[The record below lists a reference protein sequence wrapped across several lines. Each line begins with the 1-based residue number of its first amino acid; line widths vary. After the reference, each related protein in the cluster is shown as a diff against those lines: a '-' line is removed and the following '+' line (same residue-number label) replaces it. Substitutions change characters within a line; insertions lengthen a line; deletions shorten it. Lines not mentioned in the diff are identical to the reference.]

1 MGIQPVDK
9 AINGGGHNP
18 SGCDLSFSAGGP
30 AGCAVLVEGVA
41 AALYP
46 YSDPLCRRKAH
57 STHRA
62 TRSAAG
68 KQTLPVQRPALPPEN
83 KLYPYSAV
91 KHTLPVQRP
100 ALLPEG
106 TLYPYS
112 ALKHTTRTAARSAAG
127 RHTLPVQRR
136 KAVLNWANVCSPN
149 ILRSLRRTIICF
161 LIELLVR
168 RIWFGQSKLSF
179 ILNWLVMR
187 CKLRPELAADVQQKA

>member
-100 ALLPEG
+100 ALPPEG

-112 ALKHTTRTAARSAAG
+112 AVKHTLPVQRRKAHSTRTAARSAAG
-127 RHTLPVQRR
+127 RHTLPVQRLKAHYPYSDPLCRR
-136 KAVLNWANVCSPN
+136 KAEW
-149 ILRSLRRTIICF
+149 R
-161 LIELLVR
+161 
-168 RIWFGQSKLSF
+168 QSV
-179 ILNWLVMR
+179 W
-187 CKLRPELAADVQQKA
+187 DT